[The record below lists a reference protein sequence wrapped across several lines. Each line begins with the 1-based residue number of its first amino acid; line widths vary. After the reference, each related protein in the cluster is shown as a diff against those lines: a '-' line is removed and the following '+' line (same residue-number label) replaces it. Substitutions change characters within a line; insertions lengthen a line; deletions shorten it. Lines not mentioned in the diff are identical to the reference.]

1 MSHVERNITEQVA
14 LYGEPLADV
23 FARLTA
29 GLGLSQAGLARSV
42 GMSPP
47 MLSQLGSGQRT
58 KIGNPA
64 VLRRLEAL
72 QLLLGDVAAGQ
83 VAPTD
88 VEQRVA
94 EIRDSSQ
101 PWTTTRHDV
110 PAAPSPASPVDR
122 DRAEAV
128 TVRHLLRAV
137 ASGSDLR
144 DAADRLAA
152 DHPALADLLRT
163 YGLGTVEEAAEHLRR
178 HRELF

>member
-1 MSHVERNITEQVA
+1 MSHVERNVAEQVT
-14 LYGEPLADV
+14 LYGEPLAEV

-29 GLGLSQAGLARSV
+29 GLGLSQAGLARAV

-47 MLSQLGSGQRT
+47 MLSQLGSGQRI
-58 KIGNPA
+58 KIGNPG

-72 QLLLGDVAAGQ
+72 QLLLDDVTAGRVTQGDL
-83 VAPTD
+83 D
-88 VEQRVA
+88 QRVA

-101 PWTTTRHDV
+101 PWTTTRHDI
-110 PAAPSPASPVDR
+110 PTGQPSASAADR
-122 DRAEAV
+122 DRAEAS
-128 TVRHLLRAV
+128 TVRQLLRAV

-144 DAADRLAA
+144 AAADGLAG